1 MQDRARKKAK
11 NRKNISLDIY
21 RILCYNTSV
30 LRYRNEKNK
39 VCLRAGLFYDDRVV
53 SNMKLILGLDA
64 GSSSTKLMAMTED
77 GAKFI
82 VPMRMGPMT
91 DHKSFCAA
99 LSRFAADNSMTVEDD
114 FAYVAVTGG
123 RATHVGE
130 EILGVPVRRI
140 NEINAMSTGA
150 LRFSSR
156 KKGVVV
162 NMGTG
167 TAMVYAEEGKEPQHI
182 FGSAVGGGTLMGLG
196 SRLIGSANYTE
207 IVHLAS
213 KGDRTHAD
221 VSIADM
227 DFEDVDTLDPRM
239 TLSNFGKLRPED
251 GVEAKDTAAALVNLI
266 LEVVGTEAML
276 ACRSVNCDTAI
287 VAGTLAD
294 LPGSRETF
302 DLFEKLCGI
311 KFVKAGM
318 PSFVTA
324 AGALLCAME
333 G

>member
-1 MQDRARKKAK
+1 
-11 NRKNISLDIY
+11 
-21 RILCYNTSV
+21 
-30 LRYRNEKNK
+30 
-39 VCLRAGLFYDDRVV
+39 
-53 SNMKLILGLDA
+53 MKLILGLDA

-77 GAKFI
+77 GARFI
-82 VPMRMGPMT
+82 VPMRMGSMT

-99 LSRFAADNSMTVEDD
+99 LSRFAADNALTVED
-114 FAYVAVTGG
+114 FAYVAATGG

-140 NEINAMSTGA
+140 NEINALAAGA
-150 LRFSSR
+150 LRFSGQ

-167 TAMVYAEEGKEPQHI
+167 TALVYAEEGKEPRHI

-207 IVHLAS
+207 IAHLAS
-213 KGDRTHAD
+213 KGNRANAD

-227 DFEDVDTLDPRM
+227 DFGDVDTLDPRM

-333 G
+333 Q

>member
-1 MQDRARKKAK
+1 
-11 NRKNISLDIY
+11 
-21 RILCYNTSV
+21 
-30 LRYRNEKNK
+30 
-39 VCLRAGLFYDDRVV
+39 
-53 SNMKLILGLDA
+53 MKLILGLDA

-77 GAKFI
+77 GTRFI

-99 LSRFAADNSMTVEDD
+99 LSRFAADNALTEED
-114 FAYVAVTGG
+114 FTYVAATGG

-140 NEINAMSTGA
+140 NEINALSAGA
-150 LRFSSR
+150 LRFSSQ

-167 TAMVYAEEGKEPQHI
+167 TALVYAEEGKEPRHI

-207 IVHLAS
+207 ITHLAS
-213 KGDRTHAD
+213 KGNRANAD

-227 DFEDVDTLDPRM
+227 DFGDVDTLDPRM

-251 GVEAKDTAAALVNLI
+251 GVEDKDAAAALVNLI

-333 G
+333 Q

>member
-1 MQDRARKKAK
+1 
-11 NRKNISLDIY
+11 
-21 RILCYNTSV
+21 
-30 LRYRNEKNK
+30 
-39 VCLRAGLFYDDRVV
+39 
-53 SNMKLILGLDA
+53 MKLILGLDA

-77 GAKFI
+77 GTRFI
-82 VPMRMGPMT
+82 VPMRMGTMD

-114 FAYVAVTGG
+114 FSYVAVTGG
-123 RATHVGE
+123 RATNAGE
-130 EILGVPVRRI
+130 EILGIPVRRI
-140 NEINAMSTGA
+140 NEIDALAAGA
-150 LRFSSR
+150 LRFSGR

-167 TAMVYAEEGKEPQHI
+167 TSLVYAEEGAAPRHI
-182 FGSAVGGGTLMGLG
+182 FGSAVGGGTLLGLG
-196 SRLIGSANYTE
+196 SRLIGSSNYTE
-207 IVHLAS
+207 ITHLAS
-213 KGDRTHAD
+213 KGNRANAD

-251 GVEAKDTAAALVNLI
+251 GVEQKDTAAALVNLI

-276 ACRSVNCDTAI
+276 ACRSMGCDTAI

-294 LPGSRETF
+294 LPGSGEVF
-302 DLFEKLCGI
+302 ALMEKLCGVRFI
-311 KFVKAGM
+311 KAGM
-318 PSFVTA
+318 PTFVTA

-333 G
+333 Q